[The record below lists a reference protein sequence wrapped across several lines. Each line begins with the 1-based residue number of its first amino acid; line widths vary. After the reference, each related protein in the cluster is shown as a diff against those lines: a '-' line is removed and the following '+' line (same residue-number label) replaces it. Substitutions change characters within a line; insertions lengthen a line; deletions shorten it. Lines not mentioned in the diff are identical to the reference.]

1 MDFNKEFIWGLSLK
15 QLFWIGGTLLSVAGP
30 IVFTGITTYNK
41 MVSVIESYD
50 ESKVKELEFRITA
63 QETRTLKAIELAYE
77 ANGSAKETS
86 ALARGSQRE
95 VEASLNSIRSEVKAQ
110 TESLNQQMKALNKA
124 MTNPI
129 GN

>member
-1 MDFNKEFIWGLSLK
+1 
-15 QLFWIGGTLLSVAGP
+15 
-30 IVFTGITTYNK
+30 

-50 ESKVKELEFRITA
+50 ESKVKELEFRISA

-95 VEASLNSIRSEVKAQ
+95 VDAALTSVRSEVKAQ
-110 TESLNQQMKALNKA
+110 IEGLNQQMKALNKA

>member
-15 QLFWIGGTLLSVAGP
+15 QLFWIGGTLLSVVGP

-50 ESKVKELEFRITA
+50 ESKVKELEFRINA

-77 ANGSAKETS
+77 ANGSARETS

-95 VEASLNSIRSEVKAQ
+95 VDAALSSVRSEVKAQ
-110 TESLNQQMKALNKA
+110 VEGLNQQMKALNKA